1 MADLSLLL
9 LDRLTF
15 SNATLPI
22 LFLWFVPSSG
32 SPLWSSMVLPRHRLL
47 SSAVFLSCP
56 VIWVAAM
63 VIDGSSSTSSSVIRH
78 LSFLSRHLGR
88 RYGHRWFFAIVF
100 CHPPSFFLVPSSGV
114 ASMVIDGSLPS
125 SSVIRHLSFLSRH
138 LGSPL
143 WSSMVPCHRL
153 PSSAIF
159 LSSSPPFS
167 CLCPQHP
174 SSLSSVFLFSGGSM
188 FIICLHCLAR
198 MFKWSYSNIP
208 KPDHFDHL

>member
-15 SNATLPI
+15 SDATLPYT
-22 LFLWFVPSSG
+22 VP
-32 SPLWSSMVLPRHRLL
+32 LV
-47 SSAVFLSCP
+47 CTI
-56 VIWVAAM
+56 IW
-63 VIDGSSSTSSSVIRH
+63 
-78 LSFLSRHLGR
+78 GR
-88 RYGHRWFFAIVF
+88 RYGHRWFFFDIVF

-125 SSVIRHLSFLSRH
+125 SSVIHHLSFLSRH

-198 MFKWSYSNIP
+198 VFKWSYSNIP